1 MGSGERL
8 ITTAQAADLLG
19 VRVQTIYA
27 YVSRGL
33 LERVGNGP
41 RRGGSSF
48 RLSQVRSLA
57 ARHDRPR
64 SSTFQLSV
72 DTAITS
78 MNPAGALR
86 FRGRDAVGL
95 AEHATYEETADL
107 LWQTPG
113 ADWTIDAATRETA
126 RRAAEFCDVRALP
139 SDRVRIVCGLLAST
153 SGSTGDD
160 AHDAHQMLLAAVEA
174 ACAPSADEDVA
185 SRMCVALTRPEGRL
199 EPDIVQ
205 AAMVLLADHEL
216 ATSSVAA
223 RAAAGTGAS
232 LSHAVC
238 AGLFAMAGPRHGQA
252 SVGAERLLD
261 HVRAIGV
268 DDALDEFDSPPPGFG
283 HTIYRDVDPRAE
295 HLFARLSTLRDTGV
309 PLVDD
314 LALAVF
320 RRWQVVPNVDLALAA
335 MAHDLGLHPGSG
347 EVLFTVS
354 RIAGLA
360 AHVMEERGHP
370 LRFRP
375 RALYTGPE

>member
-1 MGSGERL
+1 MGTDDRL

-33 LERVGNGP
+33 LDRVGVGP
-41 RRGGSSF
+41 RHDGSSF

-57 ARHDRPR
+57 ARQGRPR
-64 SSTFQLSV
+64 SGTFQLSV

-78 MNPAGALR
+78 VDPAGTLI
-86 FRGRDAVGL
+86 FRGRDAVAL
-95 AEHATYEETADL
+95 ADEATFEETADL

-113 ADWTIDAATRETA
+113 ADWTVDTETREIA
-126 RRAAEFCDVRALP
+126 RRAESFDTRQTTA
-139 SDRVRIVCGLLAST
+139 SDRVRIVCSLLAAT
-153 SGSTGDD
+153 SASAGDD
-160 AHDAHQMLLAAVEA
+160 AHDAHQLVLAAVA
-174 ACAPSADEDVA
+174 AVDESADTGDVA
-185 SRMCVALTRPEGRL
+185 TRIWRALAAREGR
-199 EPDIVQ
+199 PGADIVR

-216 ATSSVAA
+216 ATSSIAA

-232 LSHAVC
+232 LHHAVC
-238 AGLFAMAGPRHGQA
+238 AGLFAMAGPRHARA
-252 SVGAERLLD
+252 SCLAERFL
-261 HVRAIGV
+261 HRARTIGV
-268 DDALDEFDSPPPGFG
+268 DGALDEIDTPPPGFG
-283 HTIYRDVDPRAE
+283 HVVYRDVDPRAE
-295 HLFARLSTLRDTGV
+295 HLLARLASVPDSSV
-309 PLVDD
+309 PLVDE

-320 RRWQVVPNVDLALAA
+320 RRWQTVPNVDLALAA
-335 MAHDLGLHPGSG
+335 MVHDLGLPPGSG

-360 AHVMEERGHP
+360 AHVMEERGRP